1 MKHPLAAVPFP
12 ARKSLFYFFLVVT
25 LFIFGIFQFLDQP
38 LRTPTAPNGIVSY
51 ELAGSLENAQ
61 PMLNSWDE
69 KARLAAAFGLGFD
82 YLFMPVYA
90 LALSLGLLLVGA
102 EKPKAYHTLTSW
114 LGCGVFVAAGFD
126 AIENYALWL
135 ILNGEVSAALPPIA
149 GMCATIKFILLIA
162 GLVTAVAGIFIKKT
176 SG

>member
-38 LRTPTAPNGIVSY
+38 LRTPAAPNGIVSY

-61 PMLNSWDE
+61 SMLNSWDE

-114 LGCGVFVAAGFD
+114 LGWGVFVAAGFD

-162 GLVTAVAGIFIKKT
+162 GLVTAVAGLFIKKT